1 MKNDPLHDIINN
13 MSKPELVL
21 SNITSFFLGRVET
34 VFENA
39 KKYGFK
45 YLEIIPYRWI
55 NPLEILDFEKKYG
68 VEVAGIHM
76 PVWWKKSL
84 GKQINDQNTLLDKLF
99 TLLWAFYLGPAAA
112 SPGMLLASILQ
123 AKKPYLL
130 FHSDV
135 IDEMDAEL
143 ANILEKFQVLIEN
156 IPYHPAIPRFYWD
169 PVTIKTSVARH
180 GFSAG
185 LVFDLGH
192 FNQSREKLPDLNLF
206 DTYQKIAPEVIH
218 ISYNS
223 QFIHTLPNEKEREE
237 LKQLL
242 KIHAPKYIVI
252 ETNPLVSIKK
262 GKQMIDKILSEV
274 YPAPS

>member
-1 MKNDPLHDIINN
+1 

-21 SNITSFFLGRVET
+21 SNTTSFFLGRVET
-34 VFENA
+34 AFKNA

-55 NPLEILDFEKKYG
+55 NPLKILDFEKTYG

-84 GKQINDQNTLLDKLF
+84 GEQITDQNTLLEKLF
-99 TLLWAFYLGPAAA
+99 TLLWAFYLGPAAT
-112 SPGMLLASILQ
+112 SPGMFLASILQ

-130 FHSDV
+130 FHSNV
-135 IDEMDAEL
+135 IDEMDMEL
-143 ANILEKFQVLIEN
+143 VNIVERFHVLIEN
-156 IPYHPAIPRFYWD
+156 IPYHPAIPQFYWD
-169 PVTIKTSVARH
+169 PVTIKTSVAKH
-180 GFSAG
+180 GLAAG

-206 DTYQKIAPEVIH
+206 DIYQKIIPEVIH
-218 ISYNS
+218 ISYNN
-223 QFIHTLPNEKEREE
+223 QFIHTLPNKKLQEE

-262 GKQMIDKILSEV
+262 AKRMIDEILSEV
-274 YPAPS
+274 YPAPY